1 MSKKNSL
8 QHVFSFEDLYQSD
21 EEESS
26 DISQDNDKK
35 YELGAYGITK
45 RKSSILTRKGSDYDY
60 KKKLSKN
67 SRLEL
72 FIRILIF
79 SLMIIFIP
87 LSFMVTNNFNRIE
100 VHFLFKKVQN
110 LIPKDI

>member
-45 RKSSILTRKGSDYDY
+45 RKSSI
-60 KKKLSKN
+60 
-67 SRLEL
+67 
-72 FIRILIF
+72 
-79 SLMIIFIP
+79 
-87 LSFMVTNNFNRIE
+87 
-100 VHFLFKKVQN
+100 
-110 LIPKDI
+110 

>member
-60 KKKLSKN
+60 KKNYQKIRDLN
-67 SRLEL
+67 YLYVYL
-72 FIRILIF
+72 F
-79 SLMIIFIP
+79 
-87 LSFMVTNNFNRIE
+87 
-100 VHFLFKKVQN
+100 FL
-110 LIPKDI
+110 